1 VPNPSPEV
9 EKDVV
14 AVREEGVGTSQGFK
28 KSTVVVFAVVVGP
41 AIQLGSLFHIPQPSL
56 PFTGKAGWTHIKS
69 PALERS
75 DRPNWNSVS
84 LALETY
90 SSGPQLPLLHDRD
103 VPDPCCYSQ
112 ALGKTL
118 TISIAS
124 VRCENTH

>member
-1 VPNPSPEV
+1 MSAELSSHLPRAALEAS
-9 EKDVV
+9 
-14 AVREEGVGTSQGFK
+14 VGAK
-28 KSTVVVFAVVVGP
+28 ALDYEGP

-112 ALGKTL
+112 ALGVNIL
-118 TISIAS
+118 T
-124 VRCENTH
+124 